1 MRLATVLLW
10 GKDRSGVIQVFIA
23 LSLDLGHPASIFLQ
37 QTKLHSSKV
46 YLIDPKSV
54 WVLF

>member
-10 GKDRSGVIQVFIA
+10 GKDGSGVIQVCIA
-23 LSLDLGHPASIFLQ
+23 LSLDLGRPASIFLQ
-37 QTKLHSSKV
+37 QTKLRSSKV